1 MSQLQL
7 VHVKIYHLFL
17 LAFTALPFLA
27 KAALRF
33 ANGSGFAF
41 LPAFL
46 SAAATFLAAL
56 LVDTS
61 VAFRFATASYGLSCN
76 MALTFFNGF
85 ILKTA
90 LWIFLFGALKTLRIS
105 SDLSNLDR
113 SVTAIL
119 GWGKF
124 QLFFSVEFF

>member
-1 MSQLQL
+1 MRRYI
-7 VHVKIYHLFL
+7 IYFFL
-17 LAFTALPFLA
+17 PLPALPFLA

-46 SAAATFLAAL
+46 CAAATFLAAL

-61 VAFRFATASYGLSCN
+61 GAFRFATASYGLSCN

-85 ILKTA
+85 ILKADSVQIQNLPT
-90 LWIFLFGALKTLRIS
+90 WPPGANFKILR
-105 SDLSNLDR
+105 LSTEIV
-113 SVTAIL
+113 ST
-119 GWGKF
+119 
-124 QLFFSVEFF
+124 